1 MAEGEPSQIWMAS
14 QRSNDSA
21 ELLNH
26 LMANDYVEGGKNMR
40 YKNILLASCLVAA
53 MIAMPAVLTADTNKS
68 TPDPATVREVAD
80 HLAAF
85 EQQAADVSRLS
96 DDLLTLTRNH
106 KTNWE
111 SHAYYLNNLRHD
123 INGLGRM
130 LSELEQ
136 AKPQAS
142 EAQQMAI
149 ESARPHLV
157 TLASETSEALD
168 LVRTGRSNLLQIQYK
183 ETVADLSEQAH
194 ILYQTVDTI
203 VEYHNADD
211 RLDNL
216 EASHS
221 GSGI

>member
-1 MAEGEPSQIWMAS
+1 MT
-14 QRSNDSA
+14 
-21 ELLNH
+21 
-26 LMANDYVEGGKNMR
+26 
-40 YKNILLASCLVAA
+40 YKNIFLASCLVVA
-53 MIAMPAVLTADTNKS
+53 MIAMPAALRADTNKS
-68 TPDPATVREVAD
+68 TPHPATVREVAD

-85 EQQAADVSRLS
+85 EQQAVDVSRLS
-96 DDLLTLTRNH
+96 DHLLTLARNH
-106 KTNWE
+106 RTNWE
-111 SHAYYLNNLRHD
+111 SHAYYLNNLRHE

-136 AKPQAS
+136 SKPQAS

-149 ESARPHLV
+149 EKARPHLV
-157 TLASETSEALD
+157 ALASETSEALD
-168 LVRTGRSNLLQIQYK
+168 LLRAGRSNLWQIQYK
-183 ETVADLSEQAH
+183 ETVTDLSEQAH

-203 VEYHNADD
+203 VDYHNADD

>member
-1 MAEGEPSQIWMAS
+1 
-14 QRSNDSA
+14 
-21 ELLNH
+21 
-26 LMANDYVEGGKNMR
+26 MR
-40 YKNILLASCLVAA
+40 YKNIVMASCLAA
-53 MIAMPAVLTADTNKS
+53 MTIAVPAGLSADTNNAI
-68 TPDPATVREVAD
+68 PDPAAIREVED

-85 EQQAADVSRLS
+85 EQQAVDVSRHS
-96 DDLLTLTRNH
+96 DELLCLTRDH

-123 INGLGRM
+123 INTLGRM

-136 AKPQAS
+136 LKPRAS

-149 ESARPHLV
+149 ERARPHLV
-157 TLASETSEALD
+157 ALANETTEALD
-168 LVRTGRSNLLQIQYK
+168 FIRAGHRNLWQPQYK
-183 ETVADLSEQAH
+183 ETVADLSDQAH

-203 VEYHNADD
+203 VDYHNADD

>member
-1 MAEGEPSQIWMAS
+1 
-14 QRSNDSA
+14 
-21 ELLNH
+21 
-26 LMANDYVEGGKNMR
+26 MR
-40 YKNILLASCLVAA
+40 YKNIFLASCLVAS
-53 MIAMPAVLTADTNKS
+53 MIAMPAALKADTNKS
-68 TPDPATVREVAD
+68 APDPATVREVAG

-85 EQQAADVSRLS
+85 EQQAVDVSRLS
-96 DDLLTLTRNH
+96 DHLLTLTRNH
-106 KTNWE
+106 RTSWE
-111 SHAYYLNNLRHD
+111 SHAYYLNNLRD
-123 INGLGRM
+123 NINSLGRM

-149 ESARPHLV
+149 ERARPHLV

-168 LVRTGRSNLLQIQYK
+168 FLREGRSNLWQIQYK

-203 VEYHNADD
+203 VDYHNADD

-216 EASHS
+216 EPSHS
-221 GSGI
+221 GSGS

>member
-1 MAEGEPSQIWMAS
+1 
-14 QRSNDSA
+14 
-21 ELLNH
+21 
-26 LMANDYVEGGKNMR
+26 MR
-40 YKNILLASCLVAA
+40 YKNVFLAWSLVA
-53 MIAMPAVLTADTNKS
+53 MIALPAALKADTNKA
-68 TPDPATVREVAD
+68 TPDPATVRQVAD

-85 EQQAADVSRLS
+85 EQQAVDVSRLS
-96 DDLLTLTRNH
+96 DHLLSLTRNH

-111 SHAYYLNNLRHD
+111 SHVYYLNNLRHD

-136 AKPQAS
+136 SKPQAS

-149 ESARPHLV
+149 ERARPHLV
-157 TLASETSEALD
+157 ALANETTEALYF
-168 LVRTGRSNLLQIQYK
+168 VRDGRRNLWQPQYK
-183 ETVADLSEQAH
+183 ETVADLSDQAH

-203 VEYHNADD
+203 MDYHNADE